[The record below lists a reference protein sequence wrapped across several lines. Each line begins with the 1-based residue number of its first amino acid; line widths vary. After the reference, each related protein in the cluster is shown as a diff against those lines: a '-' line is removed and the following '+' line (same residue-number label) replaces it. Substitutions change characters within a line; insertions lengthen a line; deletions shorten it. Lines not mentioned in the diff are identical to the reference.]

1 MQNVEELQQYVDS
14 LTKELVLT
22 SQTVV
27 AAPGCLPAPCFPE
40 IIMKVLGVVTEHEW
54 EDLTDRARNYLKW
67 ITVKAEAID
76 ELAPRPMHT
85 TTRGFNI
92 MNSTLISGIIIW
104 NDRRHGMFEQI
115 MSGPFTRSNY
125 ILSNITTIAIVGLVS
140 AALIA
145 VVGYPV
151 FFQSAEF
158 SLVTIP
164 LIVFS
169 SIVGAILFGSI
180 ASIISARLRSSEG
193 FNVIINTV
201 FIFFAFVSTAFYPA
215 AGAPQPLATIF
226 YLNPLTYLVDII
238 RAGIFGTITEF
249 VILEMVIL
257 LVLASTLFVI
267 ATKLLTK
274 MDF

>member
-1 MQNVEELQQYVDS
+1 M
-14 LTKELVLT
+14 
-22 SQTVV
+22 
-27 AAPGCLPAPCFPE
+27 
-40 IIMKVLGVVTEHEW
+40 I
-54 EDLTDRARNYLKW
+54 
-67 ITVKAEAID
+67 
-76 ELAPRPMHT
+76 
-85 TTRGFNI
+85 GFNI

-125 ILSNITTIAIVGLVS
+125 ILSNITTIAIIGLVS
-140 AALIA
+140 ATLIA
-145 VVGYPV
+145 AVGYPV
-151 FFQSAEF
+151 FFESVEF
-158 SLVTIP
+158 SIVTIP

-180 ASIISARLRSSEG
+180 ASIISAILRSSEG

-215 AGAPQPLATIF
+215 DGAPQPLATIF

-249 VILEMVIL
+249 VILEMAVLI
-257 LVLASTLFVI
+257 VLASILFII